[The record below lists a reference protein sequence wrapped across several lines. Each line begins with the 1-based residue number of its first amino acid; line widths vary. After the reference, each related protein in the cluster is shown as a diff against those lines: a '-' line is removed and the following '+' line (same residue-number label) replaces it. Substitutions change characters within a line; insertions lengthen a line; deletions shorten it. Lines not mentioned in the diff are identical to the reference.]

1 MSLAF
6 SSYNVGAH
14 NNIEVACLGECSTAS
29 NTTISNLVWKYD
41 TSINPKSQDK
51 GQIIVTDV
59 PSDLISD
66 CDGQTNDEGHPC
78 TECYTAYYENEE
90 GVYFG

>member
-1 MSLAF
+1 MALVF

-14 NNIEVACLGECSTAS
+14 NDIEVACLGECNTAS

-41 TSINPKSQDK
+41 TSINPKKSQDK
-51 GQIIVTDV
+51 GKMIVTDE
-59 PSDLISD
+59 PSDFIAD

-78 TECYTAYYENEE
+78 TQC
-90 GVYFG
+90 